1 MTRTVP
7 VGEWRALGDRA
18 LLIGVDDPSAG
29 RLLAATLR
37 RQLADAGTTGAGVDV
52 VAGAATVLVS
62 VPDPAAELEPVRA
75 ALARA
80 QTEGGVDDSGA
91 PAAPGRLV
99 TIPCVFDGPD
109 LDEVARVTGTSPGA
123 VVALLTAGPLS
134 VAVMGFSPGFAY
146 LEGLPDPLGA
156 VPRRDRPRPLVAAGS
171 VALAN
176 GHAAVYPTASPGG
189 WQLVGRTGFP
199 LFHPHEAPYA
209 VLAPGDRVHFTVA
222 GPGDDATPPP
232 LARRAW
238 DPPPD
243 ARPVLEVVAPGLRAV
258 LQDGGRPGVAAVG
271 VPWAGPADPVS
282 LALANRLVGNADDAA
297 AIEVTAGGLKLCGLS
312 SCHVAIVGGA
322 PEVRVGGHPVSG
334 GRVTPV
340 PDGDLLE
347 VGAFRSGCRTYV
359 AVAGG
364 FLGPRFFGSVAT
376 DELSRLGP
384 GALGPGQRLH
394 AGPWAPPLG
403 DHLAADDSRNAGGPP
418 GVVELRVVAGPHAE
432 VFAPDALARLAECA
446 FVVHDSS
453 NRVGIRLLAD
463 GGAPVPVPH
472 TETGGRLD
480 SHGVVTGVVQVPPG
494 GQPVVLGPDH
504 ATLGGYPVLAVVA
517 AADHG
522 SLGQCAPGTP
532 VRLVPV
538 GLEAA
543 QTAWRVQRRALDGAV
558 VGHYPLAAG

>member
-1 MTRTVP
+1 MSRTVR
-7 VGEWRALGDRA
+7 VGERRALGDRA

-29 RLLAATLR
+29 RALAGALR
-37 RQLADAGTTGAGVDV
+37 RHLADTETITAGVDV
-52 VAGAATVLVS
+52 VVGAATVLVS
-62 VPDPAAELEPVRA
+62 VPGPAAELDAVRA
-75 ALARA
+75 AVARA
-80 QTEGGVDDSGA
+80 QAEGGDAGPGA

-109 LDEVARVTGTSPGA
+109 LDEVARSTGASPDA
-123 VVALLTAGPLS
+123 VVAQLTAGPLS

-146 LEGLPDPLGA
+146 LEGLPEPLRA

-199 LFHPHEAPYA
+199 LFHPHQAPYA
-209 VLAPGDRVHFTVA
+209 VLAPGDRVHFVVA
-222 GPGDDATPPP
+222 DPGDDATPPP
-232 LARRAW
+232 PTRRVW
-238 DPPPD
+238 EPPPG
-243 ARPVLEVVAPGLRAV
+243 ARAVLEVVAPGLRAV
-258 LQDGGRPGVAAVG
+258 LQDGGRPGVAAAG
-271 VPWAGPADPVS
+271 VPWAGPADPAS

-297 AIEVTAGGLKLCGLS
+297 AIEVTAGGLKLRGLS
-312 SCHVAIVGGA
+312 PCHVAVVGGA
-322 PEVRVGGHPVSG
+322 PGVRVGGHPVAC

-340 PDGDLLE
+340 PDGGLLE

-376 DELSRLGP
+376 DELSGLGP
-384 GALGPGQRLH
+384 GALAPGRRLH
-394 AGPWAPPLG
+394 AGPWSPPLG
-403 DHLAADDSRNAGGPP
+403 DHLAADGSEPAGGPA
-418 GVVELRVVAGPHAE
+418 GAVELRVVAGPHAE
-432 VFAPDALARLAECA
+432 VFAPDALARLADCA
-446 FVVHDSS
+446 FVVDGSS

-463 GGAPVPVPH
+463 GTVPVPVPH
-472 TETGGRLD
+472 TDSGGRLD

-504 ATLGGYPVLAVVA
+504 ATLGGYPVLAVVV

-538 GLEAA
+538 DLEAA
-543 QTAWRVQRRALDGAV
+543 ETAWRAQRRSLAGAV
-558 VGHYPLAAG
+558 VGHYPLTAG